1 MTTNKKPIIRLEKKM
16 RSLADIRAGVGY
28 TRRRVVG
35 EPFDEDMKVVR
46 LHGSD
51 DPYRDAKEMLSN
63 VSNIRSNAVYAVEF
77 VMTAS
82 TAYFRDGGQGW
93 GQYNEQKLTAYLRRG
108 VDWAKEYFGSNLVS
122 MTLHLDQAT
131 PHIHALAIPLL
142 DGKLN
147 CRALY
152 GLKARLKELQLS
164 YAEAMV
170 PLGLERGAP
179 EKGAR
184 HTQRGKWLAENE
196 AEQRRRAKE
205 LAERERAV
213 AEEEKRVASIEKE
226 LNRRRAKIVEAGDA
240 VREYVMESE
249 EVRAGLEQQ
258 KRKYHT
264 GIQAL
269 DLAAKRFRE
278 LISHLEE
285 MKIEIPEEVI
295 TEGSEI
301 SEKFGI
307 PLQ

>member
-1 MTTNKKPIIRLEKKM
+1 MGTKNRPIVRLEKKM
-16 RSLADIRAGVGY
+16 RSLADIRTGVGY

-82 TAYFRDGGQGW
+82 PSYFRGLGQGW
-93 GQYNEQKLTAYLRRG
+93 GEYDQEKLMAYLHCA
-108 VDWAKEYFGSNLVS
+108 VEWAKEYFGDNLVS
-122 MTLHLDQAT
+122 ITLHLDQAT
-131 PHIHALAIPLL
+131 PHVHLLVIPLL
-142 DGKLN
+142 GGRLN
-147 CRALY
+147 CRELY
-152 GLKARLKELQLS
+152 SLRERLKQLQLS
-164 YAEAMV
+164 YAKAMV
-170 PLGLERGAP
+170 PLGLERSTPEVGAQ
-179 EKGAR
+179 
-184 HTQRGKWLAENE
+184 HTPRGKWIAETE

-213 AEEEKRVASIEKE
+213 AEKEERAASIEKE

-240 VREYVMESE
+240 VREYAMESE
-249 EVRAGLEQQ
+249 EVRAGLEQH

-269 DLAAKRFRE
+269 DLDAKRLAE
-278 LISHLEE
+278 LISDLEE
-285 MKIEIPEEVI
+285 MKIEIPEEEI
-295 TEGSEI
+295 MEGSEI

>member
-1 MTTNKKPIIRLEKKM
+1 MTTNKKPIVRLEKKM

-51 DPYRDAKEMLSN
+51 DPYRDAKEMLST
-63 VSNIRSNAVYAVEF
+63 VDKIRSNAVYAVEF

-82 TAYFRDGGQGW
+82 PAYFRDGGFGW
-93 GQYNEQKLTAYLRRG
+93 GQYNEEKLTAYLRRA
-108 VDWAKEYFGSNLVS
+108 VEWAKGYFGDNLVS

-131 PHIHALAIPLL
+131 PHIHVLVIPLL
-142 DGKLN
+142 NGKLN

-152 GLKARLKELQLS
+152 GLKARLRELQLS
-164 YAEAMV
+164 YAEAMT
-170 PLGLERGAP
+170 PLGLERGTP

-184 HTQRGKWLAENE
+184 HTPRGKWIAERE
-196 AEQRRRAKE
+196 AEQRRRTKE
-205 LAERERAV
+205 LEERERTV
-213 AEEEKRVASIEKE
+213 EEEKERLRLIEGE
-226 LNRRRAKIVEAGDA
+226 LVQRRAKIVEAGDA
-240 VREYVMESE
+240 VREYAMESE

-269 DLAAKRFRE
+269 DLDAKRLAE
-278 LISHLEE
+278 LISDLEE
-285 MKIEIPEEVI
+285 MKIEIPEEEI
-295 TEGSEI
+295 MEGSEI